1 MTAGRWHK
9 SGSGPPCACV
19 RRRCE
24 KPADLF
30 RAENN
35 GKAARLAHRHDR
47 VGKIAALQRDL
58 EEEPQ
63 GSGTDVD
70 GRHRRSDR
78 RQPQLI
84 AMDILGGGLVG
95 RPAREIGKPFDV
107 LQPRVDPVA
116 ADDLDD
122 EARLLQRDLNT
133 LGADPQL
140 EVDGRFG
147 KQTRLAVKEFQATA
161 GIVADG
167 IPGSVTMATIKL
179 TLDTLRRS
187 RVFGQVPG
195 RNKLKAGSRLV
206 VSPFPEIKF
215 ILSCCGVL

>member
-1 MTAGRWHK
+1 
-9 SGSGPPCACV
+9 
-19 RRRCE
+19 
-24 KPADLF
+24 
-30 RAENN
+30 
-35 GKAARLAHRHDR
+35 
-47 VGKIAALQRDL
+47 
-58 EEEPQ
+58 
-63 GSGTDVD
+63 
-70 GRHRRSDR
+70 
-78 RQPQLI
+78 
-84 AMDILGGGLVG
+84 MDILDGGLVG

-107 LQPRVDPVA
+107 LQPGVDPVA
-116 ADDLDD
+116 ADDPDD
-122 EARLLQRDLNT
+122 EARLLQRDLNI

>member
-1 MTAGRWHK
+1 
-9 SGSGPPCACV
+9 
-19 RRRCE
+19 
-24 KPADLF
+24 
-30 RAENN
+30 
-35 GKAARLAHRHDR
+35 
-47 VGKIAALQRDL
+47 
-58 EEEPQ
+58 
-63 GSGTDVD
+63 
-70 GRHRRSDR
+70 
-78 RQPQLI
+78 
-84 AMDILGGGLVG
+84 
-95 RPAREIGKPFDV
+95 
-107 LQPRVDPVA
+107 VDPVA

>member
-1 MTAGRWHK
+1 
-9 SGSGPPCACV
+9 
-19 RRRCE
+19 
-24 KPADLF
+24 
-30 RAENN
+30 
-35 GKAARLAHRHDR
+35 
-47 VGKIAALQRDL
+47 
-58 EEEPQ
+58 
-63 GSGTDVD
+63 
-70 GRHRRSDR
+70 
-78 RQPQLI
+78 
-84 AMDILGGGLVG
+84 MDILGGGLVG
-95 RPAREIGKPFDV
+95 RPAQEIGKPFDV

>member
-1 MTAGRWHK
+1 
-9 SGSGPPCACV
+9 
-19 RRRCE
+19 
-24 KPADLF
+24 
-30 RAENN
+30 
-35 GKAARLAHRHDR
+35 
-47 VGKIAALQRDL
+47 
-58 EEEPQ
+58 
-63 GSGTDVD
+63 
-70 GRHRRSDR
+70 
-78 RQPQLI
+78 
-84 AMDILGGGLVG
+84 MDILDGGLIG

-107 LQPRVDPVA
+107 LQPGVDPVA
-116 ADDLDD
+116 ADDPDD
-122 EARLLQRDLNT
+122 EARLLQRDLNI